1 MKQQIGN
8 FIVECTGDLLMVK
21 DLKGTVIK
29 GEAVKPFDSEDKFKK
44 LCTDLIEKIAE
55 RKAAGLNC

>member
-8 FIVECTGDLLMVK
+8 FIVECTGDLLMIK
-21 DLKGTVIK
+21 DLNGTVIK
-29 GEAVKPFDSEDKFKK
+29 GESVKAFDSDDKFKK
-44 LCTDLIEKIAE
+44 LCVDLTEKIAE